1 MKIIYINKIVVYM
14 QQFGL
19 LVINLDNFSVFSN
32 VNDIYMAIIINY
44 KNNNNRS
51 QL

>member
-1 MKIIYINKIVVYM
+1 M
-14 QQFGL
+14 QQIDFFINNFNYFL
-19 LVINLDNFSVFSN
+19 LMMIESDKYSP
-32 VNDIYMAIIINY
+32 IIINY